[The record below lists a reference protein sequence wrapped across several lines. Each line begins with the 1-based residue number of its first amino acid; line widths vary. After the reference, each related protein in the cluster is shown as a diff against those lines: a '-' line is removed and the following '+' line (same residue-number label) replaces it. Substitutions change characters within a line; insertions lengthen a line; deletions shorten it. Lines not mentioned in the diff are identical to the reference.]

1 MEFLKPLSIFSLGF
15 YSAIGVAA
23 VITLYFLLYG
33 ARCADSWIKREPM
46 PTDRVWAYVVIAALL
61 GLCIGSFAQGLS
73 EIHAEC
79 SAYGQPVGPCFFKRI
94 SQ

>member
-23 VITLYFLLYG
+23 LIALYFLFYG
-33 ARCADSWIKREPM
+33 ARCADSWMKRQSM

-61 GLCIGSFAQGLS
+61 GLCIGSFAQGLT
-73 EIHAEC
+73 EIQAEC
-79 SAYGQPVGPCFFKRI
+79 AAYGQPVGQCLFKHL
-94 SQ
+94 SP

>member
-23 VITLYFLLYG
+23 LIALYFLFYG
-33 ARCADSWIKREPM
+33 ARCVDSWMKRQPM

-61 GLCIGSFAQGLS
+61 GLCIGSFVQGFA

-79 SAYGQPVGPCFFKRI
+79 TAYGQPVGPCILKRI
-94 SQ
+94 SP

>member
-23 VITLYFLLYG
+23 LIALYFLFYG
-33 ARCADSWIKREPM
+33 ARCVDSWMKRQPM

-61 GLCIGSFAQGLS
+61 GLCIGSFAQGFA
-73 EIHAEC
+73 EIHTEC
-79 SAYGQPVGPCFFKRI
+79 AAYGQPVGPCIFKRI
-94 SQ
+94 SP